1 VLFLWALL
9 IPVVGFPAFPA
20 ANWYWVVVASLLSTA
35 GGLIFA
41 WAYARG
47 EAGYLSTTEYSG
59 FLWAAALGWLIFHEP
74 VSTYTLA
81 GAVLIVGGCFFAA
94 RVKPS
99 EPPAIDVAV

>member
-1 VLFLWALL
+1 M
-9 IPVVGFPAFPA
+9 
-20 ANWYWVVVASLLSTA
+20 STA
-35 GGLIFA
+35 GGLLFA

-74 VSTYTLA
+74 LSSYTLA
-81 GAVLIVGGCFFAA
+81 GAALIVGGCVFAA
-94 RVKPS
+94 RIKAT